1 MMVSREKEIP
11 TMFVPYI
18 ISDLFEN
25 PDLDLD
31 TLKEQLQNVYANMAD
46 ENLNCIANVADDLID
61 TLRPYRAIYRA
72 SRATSTK
79 HTKLIVQQRTGPVKY
94 WLIK

>member
-1 MMVSREKEIP
+1 MYL
-11 TMFVPYI
+11 PYI
-18 ISDLFEN
+18 LSDLFEA

-31 TLKEQLQNVYANMAD
+31 TLKEELHNVYAEMAD
-46 ENLNCIANVADDLID
+46 NNFTCIANVADEMID
-61 TLRPYRAIYRA
+61 FLRPYKAIYRA

-79 HTKLIVQQRTGPVKY
+79 HAKLIISLRNGPVKY